1 MPVDS
6 GAVVREAR
14 VDTLDRPR
22 HETSAAVD
30 ALAELRDRDPALD
43 LVDMAVLHVC
53 HEQPRGVR
61 TEIDDADKVS
71 ATPIDRVFEHGFHPL
86 QGGFHASPA
95 SSANSANYQIFDQWV
110 EVLPT
115 DQVVPVEV
123 RYDPATGRQIAP

>member
-14 VDTLDRPR
+14 VDTLDRLR

-43 LVDMAVLHVC
+43 LVDMAVLHVR

-61 TEIDDADKVS
+61 TEIDDAD
-71 ATPIDRVFEHGFHPL
+71 AGHRLGTARR
-86 QGGFHASPA
+86 ARRTRRRT
-95 SSANSANYQIFDQWV
+95 SSNAQRSTKSRSREA
-110 EVLPT
+110 
-115 DQVVPVEV
+115 
-123 RYDPATGRQIAP
+123 